1 MRRISDPGRK
11 REKSASV
18 RRRPWPRG
26 RRMLVLWS
34 GIGMSGAA
42 IAGASAW
49 LVGSGWLDRQV
60 SAITGITIATSADF
74 GFTVDHVLADGRQET
89 TSSDILAALGVR
101 MGQPILAVDLA
112 AARARV
118 AQLPWVETA
127 TVERR
132 LPDTLYVDVTEAEPL
147 ALWQQQQKLH
157 VISRSG
163 RVIEG
168 APVQRFANLL
178 VVVGADAPAHAAE
191 LLDMLATQPDLRKR
205 VTAAIRVGE
214 RRWNL
219 RFDNGVDVKLPQ
231 DNAAAAWAQLA
242 QLEHDYGLLG
252 RDLTVIDLRQPSQL
266 LVHLGPAALQRPKPT
281 GNDT

>member
-18 RRRPWPRG
+18 RRRPWPPG
-26 RRMLVLWS
+26 RRLLVLWS

-89 TSSDILAALGVR
+89 SSSDILAALGVR